1 MKTSHDVSCLS
12 CELRII
18 GAKNIDSQRYSSGDF
33 FVRCYLSAGNGQR
46 VELNSREIPFSG
58 ELSWNE
64 SFSLDCLGSEENISL
79 LKHAGDVV
87 FELRWRRRF
96 PAGLGRLGCCSS
108 KLVGRAQVPWKLCF
122 ESPTMEVQK
131 WVFMDSKKGNLHGDA
146 KPPGLQ
152 IAMKVKAEE
161 RRRRRRWSHE
171 DECECGC
178 MDGGDH
184 GCADYEI
191 FALGAALEAF

>member
-1 MKTSHDVSCLS
+1 MKTSHVSSLS
-12 CELRII
+12 CELKII
-18 GAKNIDSQRYSSGDF
+18 GAKNIDTQHYPSGSF
-33 FVRCYLSAGNGQR
+33 FVRCYLSAGNGQKA
-46 VELNSREIPFSG
+46 ELNSREIPPSG
-58 ELSWNE
+58 DLSWNE

-79 LKHAGDVV
+79 LKLAGDVV
-87 FELRWRRRF
+87 FELRWRRRRF
-96 PAGLGRLGCCSS
+96 PAGS
-108 KLVGRAQVPWKLCF
+108 KLVGRAQIPWKLCF
-122 ESPTMEVQK
+122 EAPNMEIEK
-131 WVFMDSKKGNLHGDA
+131 WVFVDSKKGSSD
-146 KPPGLQ
+146 KPPALQ

-161 RRRRRRWSHE
+161 RRRRRRWGHD